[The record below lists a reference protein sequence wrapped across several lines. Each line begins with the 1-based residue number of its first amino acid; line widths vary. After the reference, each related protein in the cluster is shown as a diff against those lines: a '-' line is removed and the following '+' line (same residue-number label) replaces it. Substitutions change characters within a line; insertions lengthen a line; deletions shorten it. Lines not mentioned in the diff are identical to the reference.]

1 MAYDDF
7 SKEAAKRVEDTIKTP
22 KNLAERYKLEWARSV
37 LHGDLDKAHYYWE
50 RYRELALAG
59 YEGKSFTRDIE
70 GLRRQTRNTTAPD
83 ALKIRDLATQEL
95 KSSSIIED
103 SLGQGELAPDF
114 TLPSVWGN
122 PVTLSEALKENPVV
136 LSFYRGAWCPF
147 CTLELEALDQAAD
160 RIREA
165 GGILY
170 NVSPQ
175 TMAMGLS
182 TAEKLNLNIPL
193 LSDKGNK
200 VAKLYGITYQL
211 PVSLIDLFKSTGL
224 DLELYND
231 ETTFELPLPATFV
244 IDQHRRI
251 RLAFKEADYTKRL
264 DPELIIAFLQ
274 ELEATGI

>member
-1 MAYDDF
+1 MAHDDF
-7 SKEAAKRVEDTIKTP
+7 SKKAAKRVEDTIKTP

-37 LHGDLDKAHYYWE
+37 LDGDLKDAHYYWE
-50 RYRELALAG
+50 RYRELTLAG
-59 YEGKSFTRDIE
+59 YEGKSFTKDLER
-70 GLRRQTRNTTAPD
+70 LTRNSRNSTPPN
-83 ALKIRDLATQEL
+83 ALKIQDLATQDL
-95 KSSSIIED
+95 KRSGIMAD

-175 TMAMGLS
+175 TMAMSLS
-182 TAEKLNLNIPL
+182 TAEKLSLNIPL
-193 LSDKGNK
+193 LSDRGNK

-231 ETTFELPLPATFV
+231 EDTFTLPLPATFV
-244 IDQHRRI
+244 IDRQRRI

-264 DPELIIAFLQ
+264 DPELIITFLQ
-274 ELEATGI
+274 ELESPDI